1 MYLNGMGL
9 RAIERVTEI
18 HHTTLIH
25 WIRQAG
31 INLPD
36 APKSEEIPEVRQIDE
51 LQTFVGNKKNK
62 FWLWTV
68 ANKRTPGIIAWVLG
82 DKPTA

>member
-1 MYLNGMGL
+1 MLQVLQYGRQFLESYRPWSYSNDVKQLCMKMYLNGMGL
-9 RAIERVTEI
+9 RAIERVTQI

-36 APKSEEIPEVRQIDE
+36 VPES
-51 LQTFVGNKKNK
+51 LGNTGGN
-62 FWLWTV
+62 T
-68 ANKRTPGIIAWVLG
+68 NR
-82 DKPTA
+82 